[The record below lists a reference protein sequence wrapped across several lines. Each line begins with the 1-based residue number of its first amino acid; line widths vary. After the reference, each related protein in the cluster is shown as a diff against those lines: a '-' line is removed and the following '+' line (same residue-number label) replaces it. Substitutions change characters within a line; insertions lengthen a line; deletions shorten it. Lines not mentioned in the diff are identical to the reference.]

1 MEQILRAPEVYFTI
15 GPIEINETIVSLW
28 VVMAILILF
37 AIIST
42 RKFSWLPKGRQNLL
56 ELIVEGLTGL
66 VTFIMGERG
75 IPFVPYI
82 GTLAGLLILSNTAG
96 VWSFDLLRPPT
107 ADVNT
112 TLGLGI
118 MTAVLIQATSIRS
131 KGLLNY
137 LKGFL
142 SPFALFLPMNIIS
155 ELATPVSLGFR
166 LFGNIFGGLVIMGL
180 IYQAVPILVPVPM
193 HVYFDLFSGLL
204 QTLVFILL
212 TMVFVSMAMD

>member
-1 MEQILRAPEVYFTI
+1 VEQILRAPEVYFTI